1 MDDRSRYAHFDA
13 AMAVDRRKAEA
24 FGACRAGVHLAYG
37 PVMEDRDFAPLKAR
51 TKAFGVTILG
61 LVKTL
66 PTDPATA
73 HIVGQ
78 LVRCATSVGSN
89 YRASCRAKSK
99 ADFISKMAWVE
110 EEADESKYWLE
121 VLVETGTVARTNVAM
136 LIDEADQL
144 VRIVV
149 ASINTARGGSR

>member
-1 MDDRSRYAHFDA
+1 
-13 AMAVDRRKAEA
+13 
-24 FGACRAGVHLAYG
+24 
-37 PVMEDRDFAPLKAR
+37 MEDRDFAPLQAR

-73 HIVGQ
+73 HIVGP

-99 ADFISKMAWVE
+99 ADFVSKMAWVE

-121 VLVETGTVARTNVAM
+121 VLVESGTVARTKVAT

-144 VRIVV
+144 VRIAV
-149 ASINTARGGSR
+149 ASINTARGGSRRSALRIPHYARRRLAT

>member
-1 MDDRSRYAHFDA
+1 
-13 AMAVDRRKAEA
+13 
-24 FGACRAGVHLAYG
+24 
-37 PVMEDRDFAPLKAR
+37 MEHRDFAPLKAR
-51 TKAFGVTILG
+51 TKAFGVTILA

-73 HIVGQ
+73 HVVAQ
-78 LVRCATSVGSN
+78 LVRSGTSVGSN

-121 VLVETGTVARTNVAM
+121 VLVESGAVAGSKVAM
-136 LIDEADQL
+136 LIDEAEQL
-144 VRIVV
+144 VRIAVS
-149 ASINTARGGSR
+149 SINTARGASR

>member
-1 MDDRSRYAHFDA
+1 MKH
-13 AMAVDRRKAEA
+13 
-24 FGACRAGVHLAYG
+24 
-37 PVMEDRDFAPLKAR
+37 RDFEPLKAR
-51 TKAFGVTILG
+51 TKAFGITIIG
-61 LVKTL
+61 LVKNL
-66 PTDPATA
+66 PTDVGTA
-73 HIVGQ
+73 HVAGQ
-78 LVRCATSVGSN
+78 LVRCGTSVGSN

-121 VLVETGTVARTNVAM
+121 VLVESGAVARSKAET

-144 VRIVV
+144 VRIAV